1 MACGCAPFIDNI
13 STCFVVS
20 GDALRG
26 VLETPQYRYWD
37 NSMISTGFKYDMTR
51 LKTEGFPAEA
61 HEITPKNWVI
71 DGKSMEVGIAKN
83 DSLFISK

>member
-1 MACGCAPFIDNI
+1 M
-13 STCFVVS
+13 
-20 GDALRG
+20 
-26 VLETPQYRYWD
+26 
-37 NSMISTGFKYDMTR
+37 MITTGFKYDMTR

-83 DSLFISK
+83 DSF

>member
-1 MACGCAPFIDNI
+1 
-13 STCFVVS
+13 
-20 GDALRG
+20 
-26 VLETPQYRYWD
+26 
-37 NSMISTGFKYDMTR
+37 MITTGFKYDMTR